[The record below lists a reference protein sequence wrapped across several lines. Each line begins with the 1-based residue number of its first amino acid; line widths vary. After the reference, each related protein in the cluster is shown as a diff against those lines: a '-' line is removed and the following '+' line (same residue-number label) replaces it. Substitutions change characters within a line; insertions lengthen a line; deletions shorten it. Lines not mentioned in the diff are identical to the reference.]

1 MGELERM
8 YFGESGLIEIL
19 LETWLKSLQWRVAF
33 SPIED
38 LNWKPNLVLLGFSY
52 LSFSEWLFV
61 TDDESV
67 L

>member
-1 MGELERM
+1 M
-8 YFGESGLIEIL
+8 YFGEEWTYRNSLGN
-19 LETWLKSLQWRVAF
+19 LKSLQWRVSF
-33 SPIED
+33 SPIDD
-38 LNWKPNLVLLGFSY
+38 LNWKPYLVLLGFVSY